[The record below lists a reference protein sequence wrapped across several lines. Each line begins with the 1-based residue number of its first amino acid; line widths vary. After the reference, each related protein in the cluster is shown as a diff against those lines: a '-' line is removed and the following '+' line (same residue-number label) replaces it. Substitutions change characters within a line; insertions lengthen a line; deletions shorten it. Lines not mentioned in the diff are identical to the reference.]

1 MTTNHIG
8 TAILQTIDLHGP
20 AGRLEALLNAGHVE
34 APFCVLVCHPHPLG
48 GGTFHNKVVFQT
60 MKAFQTF
67 GLPVLRFN
75 FRGTGRSEGVHDDGR
90 GEKDDVRAALDWL
103 DAEYKRPILF
113 AGFSFGAAV
122 GLEACCGDSRVQG
135 LVGLGLPVRAEGR
148 NYRYDFLA
156 NCTQPK
162 LFISGTKDQYGAQ
175 SSVEEVIA
183 QAPAPAEMVWVEG
196 ADHFFA
202 GKLDQVQV
210 AIRNW
215 LVSSFALSTSA
226 QGSETSVR

>member
-8 TAILQTIDLHGP
+8 TAVLQTVDLHGP
-20 AGRLEALLNAGHVE
+20 AGRLEALLNAGHAE
-34 APFCVLVCHPHPLG
+34 APFTVLVCHPHPLG

-60 MKAFQTF
+60 MKAFQTL

-90 GEKDDVRAALDWL
+90 GEQDDVRAALDWL
-103 DAEYKRPILF
+103 DTEFKRPILF

-122 GLEACCGDSRVQG
+122 GLEACCGDPRVRG

-148 NYRYDFLA
+148 NYHYDFLA

-162 LFISGTKDQYGAQ
+162 LFISGTNDQFGPRT
-175 SSVEEVIA
+175 SVEAVIA
-183 QAPAPAEMVWVEG
+183 KAHPPSETVWVEG
-196 ADHFFA
+196 ADHFFV
-202 GKLDQVQV
+202 GKPNQVQA

-215 LVSSFALSTSA
+215 LGANFALQPSAEDSTVSS
-226 QGSETSVR
+226 R